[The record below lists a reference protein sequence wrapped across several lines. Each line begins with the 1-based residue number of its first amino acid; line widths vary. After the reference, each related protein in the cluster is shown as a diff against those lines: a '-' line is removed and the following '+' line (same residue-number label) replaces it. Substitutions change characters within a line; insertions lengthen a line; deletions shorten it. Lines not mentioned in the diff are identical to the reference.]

1 VQTRGVSLAWEVRLA
16 ARLLLVVVVIL
27 GGNLGI
33 IARDRNRR
41 RAQGL
46 RTPDPGV
53 SDMATFLP
61 YYFAKTR
68 GGLKGAALGTILL
81 VGLMVLALVASA
93 KVSLLIAVLT

>member
-1 VQTRGVSLAWEVRLA
+1 LRLVSL
-16 ARLLLVVVVIL
+16 LVIVAVIL
-27 GGNLGI
+27 AGNLGI

-68 GGLKGAALGTILL
+68 GGFKGAALGTILL
-81 VGLMVLALVASA
+81 VGLIVLALVASA
-93 KVSLLIAVLT
+93 TVTFLIAILT